1 MNPGLLYAASAY
13 VLWGLFPLY
22 FKALQGL
29 PAPEILAHRM
39 TWSLAFCALLLAVL
53 RRWQWLAG
61 LLHRPRVLA
70 TFATSAAL
78 VALNW
83 GIYIWAVNA
92 DHVIDASLGYFINPL
107 VNVLIGAFILHER
120 LRRPQWTAV
129 AIAAAG
135 VVWLTWEAGH
145 LPWIGL
151 CLAVTWGL
159 YGLLRKTAALGA
171 IEGLALETALLFP
184 FAFGY
189 LSWLA
194 AHGQNAFIHGSP
206 TVQWLLAIIG
216 PVTAIPLLLF
226 AAAARRIPFAHLGIL
241 QYISPTLQL
250 LMGVLLFHEPFAA
263 AKAVGYGLI
272 WIALLLFAIDGLGQ
286 LRSRNSPGSAAGA
299 TSRN

>member
-29 PAPEILAHRM
+29 AAPEILAHRM
-39 TWSLAFCALLLAVL
+39 TWSLAVCALLLAVL

-70 TFATSAAL
+70 TFATSAGL

-129 AIAAAG
+129 TIAAAG

-151 CLAVTWGL
+151 GLAVTWGL

-171 IEGLALETALLFP
+171 IEGLALETTLLFP

-189 LSWLA
+189 LAWLA
-194 AHGQNAFIHGSP
+194 AHGHNAFLHGSP
-206 TVQWLLAIIG
+206 SVQWLLAIIG

-272 WIALLLFAIDGLGQ
+272 WIALLLFAIDGLWQ
-286 LRSRNSPGSAAGA
+286 LRRRITPGSAAGA
-299 TSRN
+299 TSED